1 MLLETTKPEGC
12 YDERGPHDDPEPVGA
27 GGGADGAHVGA
38 RKLVG
43 AGLPRDG
50 YAARRDGDALAGV
63 LQRWHGVGK
72 PSTIGDCK
80 MFMFH
85 VEFDDQ
91 AMKFMDWS
99 AVQDDVEYLITA
111 EAIADLRDY
120 VEAMGYDWNEVAH
133 VWEVAA

>member
-1 MLLETTKPEGC
+1 
-12 YDERGPHDDPEPVGA
+12 
-27 GGGADGAHVGA
+27 
-38 RKLVG
+38 
-43 AGLPRDG
+43 
-50 YAARRDGDALAGV
+50 
-63 LQRWHGVGK
+63 
-72 PSTIGDCK
+72 

-99 AVQDDVEYLITA
+99 SVQDDIAYLITG